1 MIPVSQEQIQAFTK
15 NGWWGNETL
24 IDLLFRN
31 AAVTP
36 DAVAVADPYNRP
48 ALIGGEAKR
57 LTYSEIIRCID
68 RLAIHLERLGI
79 KKDDVVLVQLPNVAD
94 ALLSYFAIARMG
106 GISSPLSMAARD
118 RELEHAIRM
127 TDAVGIITVKEFG
140 GYDQLG
146 LANKFRRIDS
156 NFRHIILAGDKLDE
170 SALSLEQMLSEDVES
185 GLEPNYFSSRQS
197 GPNDI
202 FTICWTSG
210 TEADPKGVPRTHN
223 HWISI
228 ARLVVEGVL
237 IEKGYNI
244 HGTFPV
250 INMAG
255 IGGLMVPWVLTGGK
269 FVLHQPFDVEVFMG
283 QIMKED
289 LYYTLMPP
297 ALLDTLAKSDQALAF
312 AKTSI
317 KAIASGSVPLSPWM
331 VKYYQDKLGISIVNF
346 FASNEGIALF
356 SGPRLFPNPEDRA
369 SYFPR
374 FGGKG
379 VTLNIADRVIG
390 GLESCLAKPETG
402 EEINE
407 TGVVGELCF
416 KGPTIFSGYWRRDDL
431 TAKAFNEKGYY
442 LSGDLFSIEGEKR
455 DKYLFHG
462 RCKDLIIRGGYN
474 ISPEEVETIVSGH
487 PKIREVAAV
496 GYPDERLGERTCVFV
511 VPEPDATITLTLD
524 EIVAFLD
531 EQGVAKY
538 KYPERLEIVEALPRN
553 AVNKVLRRALR
564 EILHEKLKAEAAG

>member
-1 MIPVSQEQIQAFTK
+1 MIPVSQEQIQEFTR
-15 NGWWGNETL
+15 NGWWGNETI
-24 IDLLFRN
+24 IDLLLEN
-31 AAVTP
+31 AAATP
-36 DAVAVADPYNRP
+36 DAEAVADPYNRP

-57 LTYSEIIRCID
+57 LTYSQIVRCMD
-68 RLAIHLERLGI
+68 RLAIHFERLGI
-79 KKDDVVLVQLPNVAD
+79 KKDDVVLVQLPNVVD
-94 ALLSYFAIARMG
+94 ALLAYFAIARIG
-106 GISSPLSMAARD
+106 GISSPLAMAARD
-118 RELEHAIRM
+118 REMEHAIRM
-127 TDAVGIITVKEFG
+127 TDAVGIVTVKEFG
-140 GYDQLG
+140 GYDQLA
-146 LANKFRRIDS
+146 LANGFRKTDS
-156 NFRHIILAGDKLDE
+156 SFRHIILAGDKLDE

-185 GLEPNYFSSRQS
+185 GVEPDYFESRQS

-237 IEKGYNI
+237 IEKGYSI

-269 FVLHQPFDVEVFMG
+269 FVLHQPFEVEVFMG

-356 SGPRLFPNPEDRA
+356 SGPRLFPKPEDRA

-379 VTLNIADRVIG
+379 VTLNISDRVIG
-390 GLESCLAKPETG
+390 GLASCLVNAETG

-416 KGPTIFSGYWRRDDL
+416 KGPTIFSGYWQRDDL
-431 TAKAFNEKGYY
+431 TARSFNEKGYY
-442 LSGDLFSIEGEKR
+442 LSGDLFSIEGENR

-487 PKIREVAAV
+487 PKIQEVAAV
-496 GYPDERLGERTCVFV
+496 GYPDERLGERTCVFAV
-511 VPEPDATITLTLD
+511 VKPNEAITLD
-524 EIVAFLD
+524 EIATFLD
-531 EQGVAKY
+531 EEGVAKY
-538 KYPERLEIVEALPRN
+538 KYPERLEVVDALPRN
-553 AVNKVLRRALR
+553 AVNKVLRRTLR
-564 EILHEKLKAEAAG
+564 EMLHEKLKAEATE